1 MTRCW
6 AAPAA
11 LAAVVAAGNCRV
23 RCLSHSF
30 VCIALFAQGAP
41 DSVSVA
47 VAFEVTFTF
56 AYSPS
61 PSPSHSNSPVTFA
74 VLFLAAGG
82 ALTQFVYILNT
93 NTKISS
99 SLDCLFNS
107 IKIPRK
113 KFQSCIIYKCEL
125 RSFNKLNWH
134 CHWPHPLPHGPPPA
148 LFRNDNI
155 LTNCLTNAATEG
167 SIIFQLATDK
177 SN

>member
-6 AAPAA
+6 SAAAAPAA
-11 LAAVVAAGNCRV
+11 LAVAVAAGNCRV

-41 DSVSVA
+41 DSVA
-47 VAFEVTFTF
+47 VAFEVAFTF
-56 AYSPS
+56 AYSQY
-61 PSPSHSNSPVTFA
+61 SPSHSNSPVTFA

-134 CHWPHPLPHGPPPA
+134 CHWPHPLPHSPPPK
-148 LFRNDNI
+148 LNRNDNI

-167 SIIFQLATDK
+167 SKIFQLATDK

>member
-1 MTRCW
+1 M
-6 AAPAA
+6 PK
-11 LAAVVAAGNCRV
+11 
-23 RCLSHSF
+23 SF
-30 VCIALFAQGAP
+30 VCLHCFICPRRSRLSRSRSRIRSRIHIRVFAYSQ
-41 DSVSVA
+41 
-47 VAFEVTFTF
+47 
-56 AYSPS
+56 YSPS

-134 CHWPHPLPHGPPPA
+134 CHWPHPLPHSPPPK
-148 LFRNDNI
+148 LNRNDNI